1 MKTPN
6 ALKKIKNLIEE
17 LKSDLSKIE
26 EKKEAKENIFEDRTE
41 NWQESEKGEAFREEI
56 QELEDLH
63 LEFETFIGDLESD
76 LDDIIEKF
84 EEHGQNK

>member
-6 ALKKIKNLIEE
+6 TLKKIKNLIEE
-17 LKSDLSKIE
+17 LKSDLLKIE

-41 NWQESEKGEAFREEI
+41 NWQESEKGEAFKEEI

-63 LEFETFIGDLESD
+63 SEFETFISDLESD

>member
-1 MKTPN
+1 MKTPKT
-6 ALKKIKNLIEE
+6 LKKIKDLIEE

-63 LEFETFIGDLESD
+63 SEFETLISDLEQF
-76 LDDIIEKF
+76 LWYYRKI
-84 EEHGQNK
+84 